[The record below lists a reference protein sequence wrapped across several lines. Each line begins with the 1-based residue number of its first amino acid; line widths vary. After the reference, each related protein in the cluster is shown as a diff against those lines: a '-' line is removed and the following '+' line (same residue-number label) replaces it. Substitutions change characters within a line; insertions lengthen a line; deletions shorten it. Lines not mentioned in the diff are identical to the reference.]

1 MANPNMKALLERLD
15 TFCSKSFEAAAGACV
30 SRSNY
35 EVSIEHVVQV
45 FIDEQTADVSCIL
58 NHYDVDRGRV
68 TKAIQS
74 AIEKFKTG
82 NSSRPV
88 FSPIL
93 IDWIESGWM
102 VSSLDFELAEIR
114 SGCLLIALLENVN
127 RFGGGW
133 IELLQDKIDVGDLK
147 KNYANII
154 VDSREEA
161 NFASSTSGGSG
172 EGARAVPGGESFL
185 EKYCNN
191 FTAKAREGKIDPVF
205 GRDSEIRL
213 MVDILAR
220 RRKNNP
226 ICVGEPGVGK
236 TAVVEGLAL
245 RVTEGDV
252 PDVLKGVD
260 IIGLDLALLQAGAS
274 IKGEFEK
281 RLQGVIDEIKS
292 SPKPIVLF
300 IDEAHTLIGAGGGA
314 GTGDAANLL
323 KPALARG
330 ELRTVAA
337 TTWSEYKK
345 YFEKDPALARRF
357 QVVKLEE
364 PDIPTTA
371 TMLRGLRATYE
382 KAHDV
387 LVRDDALVA
396 AAEMGARY
404 ITGRQNPDK
413 GIDLVDTAAAR
424 VKVALATKPPAL
436 QDKERRVQD
445 LERAKAGLDRD
456 KDTGGAIDQE
466 VYDEM
471 SAELETLAADIET
484 LTTSWQAERAA
495 AQKVIDLRK
504 EMFAEDVSEDD
515 KKRLEG
521 EIETARK
528 ELETLQG
535 DDPNVFIEVTPDV
548 VGHVIADWTGIPVG
562 NMVRDEAS
570 VLLNFEENM
579 KDRIMGQDH
588 VLDVL
593 GTGIRSAKAGLT
605 AENQPLGIFLFV
617 GPSGVGKTETATA
630 VADMMFGGEEFMTA
644 IAMSEFQE
652 KHSVSRLVGTS
663 AGYVGYGEGGQ
674 LTEAVRKRPYSVV
687 LLDEVEKA
695 DLEVMNLFYQVFD
708 KGTLTDGEGREIDF
722 KNTIMFLTSNLA
734 TDIITKACENGRPN
748 CEELVELIRPALSA
762 HFKPALLARMTIVP
776 FYTLDA
782 SSLQMVSRLKLN
794 RLVKRLL
801 TSQKIALTYD
811 DSVVD
816 AIAARCT
823 EVETGGRN
831 VDHIING
838 TLLPEISQQILQK
851 MSDDVVVTALSIG
864 YDGSNFNYN
873 FTEG

>member
-15 TFCSKSFEAAAGACV
+15 TFCSKSFEAAAGSCV

-35 EVSIEHVVQV
+35 EVSVEHVTQV
-45 FIDEQTADVSCIL
+45 FIDEQSADVSCIL
-58 NHYDVDRGRV
+58 NHYDVDRGRLS
-68 TKAIQS
+68 KAIQS
-74 AIEKFKTG
+74 SIEKFKTG
-82 NSSRPV
+82 NSGRPV

-93 IDWIESGWM
+93 IDWIEAAW
-102 VSSLDFELAEIR
+102 VLSSLDFELAQVR
-114 SGCLLIALLENVN
+114 SGCLLIALLENAN
-127 RFGGGW
+127 RFGGEW
-133 IELLQDKIDVGDLK
+133 VDLLLEKIDVGDLK
-147 KNYANII
+147 KSYATII
-154 VDSREEA
+154 IDSKEEA
-161 NFASSTSGGSG
+161 NFSKSGSG
-172 EGARAVPGGESFL
+172 PAEGGRSVPGGESFL

-205 GRDSEIRL
+205 GRDPEIRL

-252 PDVLKGVD
+252 PDILKEVD

-281 RLQGVIDEIKS
+281 RLQGVIDEVKS
-292 SPKPIVLF
+292 SPKPIILF

-364 PDIPTTA
+364 PDIATTT
-371 TMLRGLRATYE
+371 TMLRGLRHTYE

-387 LVRDDALVA
+387 LIRDDALIA
-396 AAEMGARY
+396 AAEMGTRY

-436 QDKERRVQD
+436 QDMERRVQD
-445 LERAKAGLDRD
+445 LERAKGGMDRD
-456 KDTGGAIDQE
+456 RETGGDIDSDRYQE
-466 VYDEM
+466 
-471 SAELETLAADIET
+471 IET
-484 LTTSWQAERAA
+484 ELTQLATDIVTSTEKWTTERQA
-495 AQKVIDLRK
+495 AQKIIDLRK
-504 EMFAEDVSEDD
+504 ELFADDVSAEDKS
-515 KKRLEG
+515 RLEA

-528 ELETLQG
+528 ELAEIQG
-535 DDPNVFIEVTPDV
+535 DEGTVFIEVTPDV

-570 VLLNFEENM
+570 VLLNFEDNM

-588 VLDVL
+588 VLEKL
-593 GTGIRSAKAGLT
+593 GTGIRSAKSGLT
-605 AENQPLGIFLFV
+605 AENQPMGIFLFA

-630 VADMMFGGEEFMTA
+630 VADMMFGGEEFMTS

-708 KGTLTDGEGREIDF
+708 KGTLNDGEGREIDF

-734 TDIITKACENGRPN
+734 TDIITQACADGRPD
-748 CEELVELIRPALSA
+748 CDELVELIRPALSA
-762 HFKPALLARMTIVP
+762 HFKPALLARMTIIP
-776 FYTLDA
+776 FYTLDTDT
-782 SSLQMVSRLKLN
+782 LKKVTRLKLG
-794 RLVKRLL
+794 RLGKRLM
-801 TSQKIALTYD
+801 TSQKITLSYD
-811 DSVVD
+811 DAVVD

-838 TLLPEISQQILQK
+838 TLLPEVSQQILQK
-851 MSDDVVVTALSIG
+851 MSEDIVISALTIG
-864 YDGSNFNYN
+864 YNGSAFTYD

>member
-35 EVSIEHVVQV
+35 EVTVEHVVQV
-45 FIDEQTADVSCIL
+45 FIDEQTADVSCIM
-58 NHYDVDRGRV
+58 NHYDIDRGRV
-68 TKAIQS
+68 SKALQA

-82 NSSRPV
+82 NSGRPV
-88 FSPIL
+88 FNPIL

-114 SGCLLIALLENVN
+114 SGCLLIALLDNAT

-133 IELLQDKIDVGDLK
+133 VDLLLEKIDVGDLK
-147 KNYANII
+147 KNYGNII
-154 VDSREEA
+154 VDSKEQA
-161 NFASSTSGGSG
+161 NFASASSGGGG
-172 EGARAVPGGESFL
+172 EGSSAVPGGESFL

-205 GRDSEIRL
+205 GRDPEIRL

-252 PDVLKGVD
+252 PEVLQGVD

-371 TMLRGLRATYE
+371 TMLRGLRGTYE

-424 VKVALATKPPAL
+424 VKVALATKPPEL

-456 KDTGGAIDQE
+456 KDTGGDIDQDAYTE
-466 VYDEM
+466 IAE
-471 SAELETLAADIET
+471 ELETLAGEIES
-484 LTTSWQAERAA
+484 LTTSWKAEREA

-504 EMFAEDVSEDD
+504 ELFADDVSEDD
-515 KKRLEG
+515 KSRLEG
-521 EIETARK
+521 EIEIARK
-528 ELETLQG
+528 ELEALQG
-535 DDPNVFIEVTPDV
+535 DDPKVFIEVTPDV

-570 VLLNFEENM
+570 VLLNFETNM

-588 VLDVL
+588 VLDIL

-605 AENQPLGIFLFV
+605 AENQPMGIYLFV

-630 VADMMFGGEEFMTA
+630 IADMMFGGEEFMTA

-734 TDIITKACENGRPN
+734 TDIITKACESGRPN
-748 CEELVELIRPALSA
+748 CDDLVELIRPALSA

-794 RLVKRLL
+794 RLVKRLQN
-801 TSQKIALTYD
+801 SQKIALTYA

-851 MSDDVVVTALSIG
+851 MSEDVIVTALAID
-864 YDGSNFNYN
+864 YDGSNFTYN